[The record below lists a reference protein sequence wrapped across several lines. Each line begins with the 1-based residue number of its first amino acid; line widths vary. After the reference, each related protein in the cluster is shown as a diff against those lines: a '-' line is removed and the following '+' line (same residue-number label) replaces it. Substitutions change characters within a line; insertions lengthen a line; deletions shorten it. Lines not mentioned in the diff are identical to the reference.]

1 MKLLPCSVWDE
12 CSLPH
17 LRPVWVPL
25 LLPWT
30 VSVHPAGMNLKCLH
44 LSASLEE
51 GSLQRQESLLS
62 AHQAIQKG
70 PDQQCPGGHPSNERW
85 DLGKKKNLRFLVP
98 WCITSEAYCLVTFQ
112 RVPMRLSC
120 HSSNPL
126 INTCLI
132 GFSSL
137 PLFLSPL
144 PAIATPRNSLF

>member
-1 MKLLPCSVWDE
+1 M
-12 CSLPH
+12 
-17 LRPVWVPL
+17 
-25 LLPWT
+25 
-30 VSVHPAGMNLKCLH
+30 
-44 LSASLEE
+44 LSATSAASLSPLAATVDSFRASCWHEPQMPA
-51 GSLQRQESLLS
+51 SLSFSGGGFPPTARELALCPPGNP
-62 AHQAIQKG
+62 KG
-70 PDQQCPGGHPSNERW
+70 PRPECPGGHPSNERW